1 MSLPAQ
7 VDVVIIGGGVMGTSA
22 AFHLAEAGVRVALC
36 EKNDLAS
43 GSTSKA
49 AGGVRDFAKML
60 EVRALG
66 VSRVGASRTREMLE
80 ECRKVMGLPVL
91 HTAPGTVAGY

>member
-1 MSLPAQ
+1 MVQAGQPSKHAAPSVQ
-7 VDVVIIGGGVMGTSA
+7 V
-22 AFHLAEAGVRVALC
+22 
-36 EKNDLAS
+36 
-43 GSTSKA
+43 KA

-80 ECRKVMGLPVL
+80 ECRKVMGHPVL

>member
-1 MSLPAQ
+1 
-7 VDVVIIGGGVMGTSA
+7 
-22 AFHLAEAGVRVALC
+22 
-36 EKNDLAS
+36 
-43 GSTSKA
+43 
-49 AGGVRDFAKML
+49 ML